1 MTSNVHTGSPAGS
14 ADPMA
19 LEAARAY
26 LRAHGEVEAP
36 ALGRSMGGAFEGAQ
50 ALVVATL
57 QGRPRVGE
65 VVVYERAGRWVAHR
79 LLGCW
84 RGSALTQGDRLWQP
98 DWPPC
103 RMTALEGRVVAV
115 VRAGRRLPVRAS
127 RLRVVCGWMR
137 ALAWLISRLWRR

>member
-1 MTSNVHTGSPAGS
+1 MTENVHTGAPAGS

-26 LRAHGEVEAP
+26 LHRYGEVEAP
-36 ALGRSMGGAFEGAQ
+36 ALGRSMGAGFEGAP
-50 ALVVATL
+50 ALVVAVL
-57 QGRPRVGE
+57 RDRPRAGE

-103 RMTALEGRVVAV
+103 RLTDIEGRVVAV
-115 VRAGRRLPVRAS
+115 VRADRRILVRAS
-127 RLRVVCGWMR
+127 RLRAARGWAR